1 MSDPYLDAIN
11 KGRGASRGGGGSSLL
26 KAVNKGGS
34 VGPPRSPSIPLNPAT
49 GKLGPVGAGSAES
62 LSARVLN
69 LLKRAGRFSPYLVA
83 VTAIVAVGAAD
94 EFAMAE
100 AANVWKYGISARLD
114 DGVKNLMPQIL
125 ATSRTGWIAAD
136 QTEFGRV
143 QALFH
148 QEIGALRNSFGE
160 IGGVLDEVAAG
171 VRNYWM
177 QIGSTVVTGITL
189 LLTAVRMKLAPVPQV
204 AAAGMILEHLVGS
217 ALISAA
223 AIMTGMLAQLLRGGM
238 QVLGTLIRKQHQFGF
253 VLPGG
258 AAAVDFG
265 RATIDAKNLPSFQE
279 PAAPGQ
285 LPAGYQGFDWV
296 VPEVSTTKP

>member
-1 MSDPYLDAIN
+1 MSDPYLKAVN
-11 KGRGASRGGGGSSLL
+11 KGRGGSGGGGSLL

-49 GKLGPVGAGSAES
+49 GKFGPVGAGAGSAES
-62 LSARVLN
+62 LSTRVLN
-69 LLKRAGRFSPYLVA
+69 LLRSVGRFSPYLVA
-83 VTAIVAVGAAD
+83 VAGIVAVGAAD

-100 AANVWKYGISARLD
+100 AANTWKYGISARLD

-177 QIGSTVVTGITL
+177 QIGSTVVSGITL
-189 LLTAVRMKLAPVPQV
+189 LLAALRMKTTPVPQV
-204 AAAGMILEHLVGS
+204 AAAGMILEHLVGT
-217 ALISAA
+217 AMISAA
-223 AIMTGMLAQLLRGGM
+223 AVMTGALAQLLRGGM
-238 QVLGTLIRKQHQFGF
+238 QVLGTLVRKQHQFGF
-253 VLPGG
+253 VLPEG
-258 AAAVDFG
+258 AAAIDFG
-265 RATIDAKNLPSFQE
+265 RATIDARNLPSFQE

-285 LPAGYQGFDWV
+285 LPAGYQNFDWV
-296 VPEVSTTKP
+296 VPEVTTTKP